1 MTDSRPAQREAGQLP
16 AASPARRRR
25 GFVLAAAALVAGIGA
40 SAALVEVGVRLFCQ
54 VTDIPFFF
62 WDPLLGPRRAPRQS
76 GRYVYGQGHIDA
88 RYRFND
94 QGWNHPDASYATRKP
109 PGSTRVCMIGDSY
122 VEALQVDV
130 GRAMFSVAAEAMT
143 RPDRPVE
150 WLAFGCSGWGTS
162 QEYEVIRHYALEYSP
177 DVVILLFVQND
188 PYDCSPYVAPQE
200 AFSPAYLLDESDR
213 LELLFAEPYTP
224 SRFRRWSSMSAAVR
238 YFMVQKDMVGR
249 INRLRHGTH
258 TVRGIG
264 GAPRR
269 EQIAGL
275 ENRRVP
281 GLEALSLPQR
291 EQRTWLL
298 VEKLLEAARDECR
311 RRGAVFAV
319 AFRGFAARIEAPLT
333 GESIVVPPREDDPW
347 CLHERASEM
356 GPEQVAPICDRLDIP
371 YLDLTDALTEMVRT
385 TRRSH
390 VFPDDGHY
398 SPAAHEASGRAL
410 AAWVD
415 SLLTTR
421 VVDRR

>member
-1 MTDSRPAQREAGQLP
+1 MTEPHRTHGEAAQP
-16 AASPARRRR
+16 AAMTSARPRRA
-25 GFVLAAAALVAGIGA
+25 VTLAAAALVLGIGA
-40 SAALVEVGVRLFCQ
+40 AALLVEVGVRLFCR

-62 WDPLLGPRRAPRQS
+62 WDPLLGPRRAPQQS

-88 RYRFND
+88 RYRFNN
-94 QGWNHPDASYATRKP
+94 QGWNHPSAYATRKQ
-109 PGSTRVCMIGDSY
+109 PGLTRVCMIGDSY

-130 GRAMFSVAAEAMT
+130 GRAMFSVAADAMS
-143 RPDRPVE
+143 RPERPSE

-177 DVVILLFVQND
+177 DAVILLFVQND
-188 PYDCSPYVAPQE
+188 PYDCSPYLAPQE
-200 AFSPAYLLDESDR
+200 PFAPVYLLDESDR

-238 YFMVQKDMVGR
+238 YFVVQKDMIGR

-258 TVRGIG
+258 TVRGVG

-281 GLEALSLPQR
+281 GLDALSLPQR

-298 VEKLLEAARDECR
+298 VERLLEAARDECR

-333 GESIVVPPREDDPW
+333 GETITVPPREADPW

-356 GPEQVAPICDRLDIP
+356 GPEQVAPICDRLAIP

-398 SPAAHEASGRAL
+398 SPAAHAAAGRAL

-421 VVDRR
+421 VADRR